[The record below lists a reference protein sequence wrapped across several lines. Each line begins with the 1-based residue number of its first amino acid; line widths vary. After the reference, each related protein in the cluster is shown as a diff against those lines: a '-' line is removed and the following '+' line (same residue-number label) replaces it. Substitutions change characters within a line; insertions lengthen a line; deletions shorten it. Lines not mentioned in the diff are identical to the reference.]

1 MEVAMRK
8 WLKKNW
14 AGYLFL
20 MPWLI
25 GLVFFTIVPIF
36 TSLYLSLTRYNIL
49 NPAKF
54 IGADNYTRMFSDE
67 KFIKSLEVTF
77 KFVFISVPL
86 QLIFALTI
94 AMLLNRKIV
103 GLGIYR
109 AIYYIPSLLGGS
121 VAISILWR
129 QIFNQEG
136 LVNNLLSK
144 IGIRG
149 INWVATPS
157 TALYTIILLS
167 VWQFGSSMLIFLSAL
182 KQVPMDLYEA
192 AEIDGAGGIRKF
204 LSITFPM
211 ITPMILFNVIMQVI
225 NAFQAFNSVFIIS
238 AGTGGPLSSTLLFS
252 LYLYQKG
259 FTNLEMGYASALA
272 WVLLIIIAL
281 ITALIFWTSKKWV
294 YNQDE

>member
-1 MEVAMRK
+1 MRK